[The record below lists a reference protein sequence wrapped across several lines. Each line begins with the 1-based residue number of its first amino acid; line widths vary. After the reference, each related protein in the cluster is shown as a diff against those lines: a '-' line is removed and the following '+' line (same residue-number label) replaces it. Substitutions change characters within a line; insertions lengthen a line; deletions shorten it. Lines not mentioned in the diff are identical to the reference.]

1 MSKVILE
8 GIIGSPGLVEG
19 RACII
24 KDSEK
29 TPDRIMSGYIMVA
42 DHTSP
47 VLALALR
54 QAKAIICEKGTTTS
68 HAAVVAR
75 EYGIPCLV
83 SVKNALA
90 MIKNDDFL
98 VVDADEGKV
107 IIK

>member
-1 MSKVILE
+1 MTEVILE
-8 GIIGSPGLVEG
+8 GIVGSPGLVEG
-19 RACII
+19 KAWII
-24 KDSEK
+24 KDPEK
-29 TPDRIMSGYIMVA
+29 KPDHVKSDYIMVA

-54 QAKAIICEKGTTTS
+54 GAKAIVCEKGTTTS

-90 MIKNDDFL
+90 TIKNDDFI
-98 VVDADEGKV
+98 VVDADQGKV

>member
-1 MSKVILE
+1 MNRIILN
-8 GIIGSPGLVEG
+8 GIAGSPGLVEG
-19 RACII
+19 RAWII
-24 KDSEK
+24 KDPEK
-29 TPDRIMSGYIMVA
+29 TPKDLKPDYIMVA

-54 QAKAIICEKGTTTS
+54 QAKAIVCEKGTTTS

-75 EYGIPCLV
+75 EFGIPCLV

-90 MIKNDDFL
+90 TIKNDDFL

-107 IIK
+107 IIN